1 MKSFL
6 MVTYQKKNSQIIHAD
21 GDIHHFHFS
30 IMGDSGLNICRKV
43 SAGLQE
49 EQDERTEV
57 LSISTQLQAVET
69 LNTVVSKSF
78 STERVSGGVSGLW
91 PMIFHVHSSFHSSA
105 VFTLK

>member
-1 MKSFL
+1 
-6 MVTYQKKNSQIIHAD
+6 
-21 GDIHHFHFS
+21 
-30 IMGDSGLNICRKV
+30 MGDSGLNIRRKV

-69 LNTVVSKSF
+69 LNIVVSKSF

-91 PMIFHVHSSFHSSA
+91 LMILRIHSPFHSSV